1 MKLSLVTASLAQT
14 LLLCGLS
21 MQVLFQIDKI
31 KTEVKGKFFLI
42 QHNVPWSNRTSKCFN
57 VTSAV
62 WFKLTSF
69 NPALCQ
75 LSLHEKKISN

>member
-31 KTEVKGKFFLI
+31 KTEVKGKFF
-42 QHNVPWSNRTSKCFN
+42 
-57 VTSAV
+57 
-62 WFKLTSF
+62 FKYSIMCHGAT
-69 NPALCQ
+69 
-75 LSLHEKKISN
+75 E